1 MSKKNSLVLKKYK
14 QKVKL
19 LKKYNESY
27 FSKDKPLVSDQEYDN
42 LKKELL
48 NLENNNKFLT
58 VDGSILQIVG
68 AKPSIK
74 FQKIKHTIPMLSL
87 SNAFSKDDMADFLKK
102 VKNYL
107 NLADTKIELS
117 SELKIDGI
125 SASLTYERGKLVKG
139 LSRGD
144 GVTGEDI
151 LENLKTVKSIPKNIL
166 DPEVPDLVEIRGEIY
181 IGKEDNRYR
190 GRGIY

>member
-1 MSKKNSLVLKKYK
+1 ML
-14 QKVKL
+14 
-19 LKKYNESY
+19 
-27 FSKDKPLVSDQEYDN
+27 
-42 LKKELL
+42 
-48 NLENNNKFLT
+48 
-58 VDGSILQIVG
+58 
-68 AKPSIK
+68 
-74 FQKIKHTIPMLSL
+74 FQKMIWLT
-87 SNAFSKDDMADFLKK
+87 LKK

-181 IGKEDNRYR
+181 IGKEDFKKIKKNFANPRNAAGGSLRQKNANETAKIPLKFFAY
-190 GRGIY
+190 GFGLIQPNNFKTQSDFTKNKSWGFFSK